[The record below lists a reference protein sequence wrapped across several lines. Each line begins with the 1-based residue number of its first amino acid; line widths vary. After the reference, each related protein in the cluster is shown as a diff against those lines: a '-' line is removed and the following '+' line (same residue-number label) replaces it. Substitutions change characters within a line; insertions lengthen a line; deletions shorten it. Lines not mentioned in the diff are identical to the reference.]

1 MDQETL
7 KSILKYDAFSGLFS
21 WAVKRQKV
29 VVGSVAGSKNSLG
42 YVQIKIS
49 GKLYHAHRLAWLYV
63 YGYMP
68 EKEIDHINRIRDDN
82 RIANLREATS
92 QLNSLN
98 TSIYKNNTSG
108 SKGIYYNK
116 RAKKWQAQILID
128 GKREYLGLYDD
139 LKRADIAFRLANHF
153 RLAKPN

>member
-82 RIANLREATS
+82 RIA
-92 QLNSLN
+92 
-98 TSIYKNNTSG
+98 
-108 SKGIYYNK
+108 
-116 RAKKWQAQILID
+116 
-128 GKREYLGLYDD
+128 
-139 LKRADIAFRLANHF
+139 
-153 RLAKPN
+153 

>member
-1 MDQETL
+1 MGSE
-7 KSILKYDAFSGLFS
+7 KAEGGCR
-21 WAVKRQKV
+21 KRCWKQ
-29 VVGSVAGSKNSLG
+29 NSLG

-98 TSIYKNNTSG
+98 TGIYKNNTSG

-116 RAKKWQAQILID
+116 RAKSGRHRFSSMENGSI
-128 GKREYLGLYDD
+128 
-139 LKRADIAFRLANHF
+139 
-153 RLAKPN
+153 